1 MLEAIARAN
10 AGHVGSYG
18 ADPETER
25 FGELIRAE
33 FGAKAT
39 GFPMLNGTGAN
50 VAALRAMA
58 RPHQAVICAST
69 AHISI
74 DETAAPEA
82 IAGLKLLNVIGG
94 KCDFGIHLAVNRL
107 VTSPIGR

>member
-1 MLEAIARAN
+1 MLEAIAEAN
-10 AGHVGSYG
+10 QGHVGSYG

-58 RPHQAVICAST
+58 RLGREG
-69 AHISI
+69 
-74 DETAAPEA
+74 DGPEQVPYCERC
-82 IAGLKLLNVIGG
+82 GLTCVVHA
-94 KCDFGIHLAVNRL
+94 CE
-107 VTSPIGR
+107 